1 LSEYGEN
8 VFVDSFT
15 GPFTDYTP
23 AWYNDVGYKTLQT
36 MIINMMMPFA
46 NYCSTYMVPAV
57 MQWLDSGGNLY
68 ETKLTSMKAF
78 RSTYG
83 G

>member
-1 LSEYGEN
+1 
-8 VFVDSFT
+8 
-15 GPFTDYTP
+15 
-23 AWYNDVGYKTLQT
+23 